1 MPNGVTMAQIGPSK
15 GTRGEVMVAEFLEKN
30 GYRVQRNH
38 VFVRER
44 DPKRCS
50 VDAYLPDLPLA
61 IFVDG
66 RFWHDPEYAAKKW
79 RPHHKVDWT
88 LKACRNK
95 ERDDKVTAGLNDA
108 GIGVI
113 RIWDD
118 ALKGKKRSAETLNA
132 LLGMVRKYKLDSAI
146 AAATYGERL

>member
-15 GTRGEVMVAEFLEKN
+15 GTKGEVMVADYLESL
-30 GYRVQRNH
+30 GYVVRRNH

-50 VDAYLPDLPLA
+50 VDAYLPELFLA

-79 RPHHKVDWT
+79 RPHHQVDWT

-95 ERDDKVTAGLNDA
+95 ERDDRVTAGLNDA

-118 ALKGKKRSAETLNA
+118 SLRGKKRSMETLRKLYA
-132 LLGMVRKYKLDSAI
+132 MVRQYKVDAMVS
-146 AAATYGERL
+146 AATYGERL